1 MVLIGYKQGGKI
13 MNSKIGNKRWII
25 VTLMLLSYAVMYVCR
40 SSMSIAGPVMMKEFN
55 WTATQFGLV
64 STAFFIGYALTMLPA
79 GYLAD
84 RFGSG
89 KIMVVG
95 ILFYSLFTFLTPFG
109 STLGLMIVLRAIMG
123 VGQGVILPCNGSLL
137 AQWVPKKES
146 ATAQGIVMIGTP
158 FGIVITM
165 PLAIF
170 IMQNW
175 NWQTV
180 FYVCAFLGPIW
191 ILLWSQLGKNKPELH
206 PTITKEEIDHIKA
219 DQGSAQIS
227 GETENVTPRDVFT
240 TGSVWTSAL
249 AYFTSNYLFFLFFAW
264 LPTYFVNGRGFTLV
278 KSGYM
283 TMIPYM
289 FAMVA
294 YPLGGIIADRAA
306 KRFGH
311 NVGRKMF
318 PIIGL
323 IGAGVFL
330 IFGTRVGS
338 AEGAIAL
345 ITASIAFLSITQAPF
360 FSMPMIFSPKNA
372 GKIIGLYGFC
382 GTCAGLAAPL
392 LTGVIIDYT
401 KSYDYAMYFG
411 AAVAVVGAIILLTIC
426 TVKAVAGKT
435 PVNNRSADPGF

>member
-1 MVLIGYKQGGKI
+1 
-13 MNSKIGNKRWII
+13 MNSKISKKRWII
-25 VTLMLLSYAVMYVCR
+25 VTLMLLSYTAMYLSR
-40 SSMSIAGPVMMKEFN
+40 SSMSIAGPVMMQEYG
-55 WTATQFGLV
+55 WSATQFGLV

-89 KIMVVG
+89 RIMVVG
-95 ILFYSLFTFLTPFG
+95 IFLYSIFQFLTPFG
-109 STLGLMIVLRAIMG
+109 STIGLMIVLRAIMG

-158 FGIVITM
+158 LGITLTM
-165 PLAIF
+165 PLAIYV
-170 IMQNW
+170 MHNW
-175 NWQTV
+175 NWQMV
-180 FYVCAFLGPIW
+180 FYTFAFIGPIW

-206 PTITKEEIDHIKA
+206 PTITKEEIAYIKA
-219 DQGSAQIS
+219 DQGPAQLS
-227 GETENVTPRDVFT
+227 GEAASVTPKDVFST
-240 TGSVWTSAL
+240 PSVWTSAL

-289 FAMVA
+289 FAMIA

-311 NVGRKMF
+311 NAGRKMY

-323 IGAGVFL
+323 IGAGFFL
-330 IFGTRVGS
+330 ILGTRVGS
-338 AEGAIAL
+338 PEGAIAL
-345 ITASIAFLSITQAPF
+345 ITASIFCLSITQAPF

-382 GTCAGLAAPL
+382 GTCAGLSAPL
-392 LTGVIIDYT
+392 LTGMIIDYT

-411 AAVAVVGAIILLTIC
+411 AAVAVVGAIILLTLC
-426 TVKAVAGKT
+426 TVKTVESKAVGNAPTKN
-435 PVNNRSADPGF
+435 VNY

>member
-1 MVLIGYKQGGKI
+1 
-13 MNSKIGNKRWII
+13 MNAKVGNKRWVI
-25 VTLMLLSYAVMYVCR
+25 VVLMLLSYGVMYICR
-40 SSMSIAGPVMMKEFN
+40 TSMSITGPVMMKEFN

-89 KIMVVG
+89 KIMVFG
-95 ILFYSLFTFLTPFG
+95 ILLYSLFTFLTPLSSSIG
-109 STLGLMIVLRAIMG
+109 VLILLRAIVG

-158 FGIVITM
+158 MGITLTM

-170 IMQNW
+170 FMQNYD
-175 NWQTV
+175 WQTV
-180 FYVCAFLGPIW
+180 FYAFAFLGPIW
-191 ILLWSQLGKNKPELH
+191 IVLWNQLGKNQPELH
-206 PTITKEEIDHIKA
+206 PAITKEEIEYIRA
-219 DQGSAQIS
+219 EQGPAEI
-227 GETENVTPRDVFT
+227 TDAAAAVTPGEVFRNM
-240 TGSVWTSAL
+240 SVWTSAL

-289 FAMVA
+289 FAMLA
-294 YPLGGIIADRAA
+294 YPLGGILADRAA
-306 KRFGH
+306 KKFG
-311 NVGRKMF
+311 NNRGRKLF
-318 PIIGL
+318 PVVGL

-345 ITASIAFLSITQAPF
+345 ITISIFCLSITQAPF
-360 FSMPMIFSPKNA
+360 FSMPAIFSLKNA

-382 GTCAGLAAPL
+382 GTCAGLSAPI
-392 LTGVIIDYT
+392 LTGAIIDYT

-411 AAVAVVGAIILLTIC
+411 AAVAVVGALILLTIC
-426 TVKAVAGKT
+426 TVKAVESKT
-435 PVNNRSADPGF
+435 AAASPPVTYNS

>member
-1 MVLIGYKQGGKI
+1 MSSQ
-13 MNSKIGNKRWII
+13 MGNKRWAI
-25 VTLMLLSYAVMYVCR
+25 VALMLLSYCAMYICR
-40 SSMSIAGPVMMKEFN
+40 TSMSIAGPVMMKEFN
-55 WTATQFGLV
+55 WSATQFGLV

-89 KIMVVG
+89 KIMIFG
-95 ILFYSLFTFLTPFG
+95 ILLYSLFTFLTPFG
-109 STLGLMIVLRAIMG
+109 ATIGMLILLRAIVG
-123 VGQGVILPCNGSLL
+123 IGQGVILPCNGSLL

-146 ATAQGIVMIGTP
+146 ATAQGIVMVGTP
-158 FGIVITM
+158 MGITLTM
-165 PLAIF
+165 PLAIYF
-170 IMQNW
+170 MQNY

-180 FYVCAFLGPIW
+180 FYAFAFLGPIW

-206 PTITKEEIDHIKA
+206 PSITKEEVEYIRN
-219 DQGSAQIS
+219 DQGPAQIT
-227 GETENVTPRDVFT
+227 GADAAVTPGEVFKNV
-240 TGSVWTSAL
+240 SVWTSAL

-289 FAMVA
+289 FAMIA
-294 YPLGGIIADRAA
+294 YPLGGILADRAA
-306 KRFGH
+306 KKFG
-311 NVGRKMF
+311 NNMGRKIF

-330 IFGTRVGS
+330 VLGTRIES

-345 ITASIAFLSITQAPF
+345 ITISIFFLSITQAPF
-360 FSMPMIFSPKNA
+360 FSMPPIFSSKNA

-382 GTCAGLAAPL
+382 GTCAGLSAPI
-392 LTGVIIDYT
+392 LTGAIIDYT
-401 KSYDYAMYFG
+401 KSYDYALFFG
-411 AAVAVVGAIILLTIC
+411 AAVAIVGAIVLMTIC
-426 TVKAVAGKT
+426 TVKAVESKT
-435 PVNNRSADPGF
+435 HADIPSSTSSF

>member
-1 MVLIGYKQGGKI
+1 
-13 MNSKIGNKRWII
+13 MNSKIGKKRWVI
-25 VTLMLLSYAVMYVCR
+25 VTLMLLSYTAMYLSR
-40 SSMSIAGPVMMKEFN
+40 SSMSIAGPIMMQEYG
-55 WTATQFGLV
+55 WSATQFGLV

-95 ILFYSLFTFLTPFG
+95 IFLYSIFQFLTPFG
-109 STLGLMIVLRAIMG
+109 ATIGLMIVLRAIMG

-158 FGIVITM
+158 LGITLTM
-165 PLAIF
+165 PLAIYV
-170 IMQNW
+170 MHNW
-175 NWQTV
+175 NWQMV
-180 FYVCAFLGPIW
+180 FYTFAFIGPIW
-191 ILLWSQLGKNKPELH
+191 ILLWSQFGKNKPELH
-206 PTITKEEIDHIKA
+206 PTITKEEIAYIKA
-219 DQGSAQIS
+219 DKGPVQLS
-227 GETENVTPRDVFT
+227 GEAASVTPKDVFST
-240 TGSVWTSAL
+240 PSVWTSAL

-289 FAMVA
+289 FAMIA

-311 NVGRKMF
+311 NAGRKMY

-323 IGAGVFL
+323 IGAGFFL
-330 IFGTRVGS
+330 ILGTRVGS
-338 AEGAIAL
+338 PEGAIAL
-345 ITASIAFLSITQAPF
+345 ITASIFCLSITQAPF

-382 GTCAGLAAPL
+382 GTCAGLSAPL
-392 LTGVIIDYT
+392 LTGMIIDYT

-411 AAVAVVGAIILLTIC
+411 AAVAVMGAIILLTIC
-426 TVKAVAGKT
+426 TVKAVENKT
-435 PVNNRSADPGF
+435 ALPPRSVDPHI

>member
-1 MVLIGYKQGGKI
+1 
-13 MNSKIGNKRWII
+13 MNSKIGKKRWVI
-25 VTLMLLSYAVMYVCR
+25 VTLMLLSYTAMYLSR
-40 SSMSIAGPVMMKEFN
+40 SSMSIAGPVMMQEYG
-55 WTATQFGLV
+55 WSATQFGLV

-95 ILFYSLFTFLTPFG
+95 IFLYSIFQFLTPFG
-109 STLGLMIVLRAIMG
+109 ATIGLMIVLRAIMG

-158 FGIVITM
+158 LGITLTM
-165 PLAIF
+165 PLAINV
-170 IMQNW
+170 MHNW
-175 NWQTV
+175 NWQMV
-180 FYVCAFLGPIW
+180 FYTFAFIGPIW

-206 PTITKEEIDHIKA
+206 PTITKEEIAYIKA
-219 DQGSAQIS
+219 DQGSAQLS
-227 GETENVTPRDVFT
+227 GEAASVTPKDVFST
-240 TGSVWTSAL
+240 PSVWTSAL

-289 FAMVA
+289 FAMIA

-311 NVGRKMF
+311 NTGRKMY

-323 IGAGVFL
+323 VGAGFFL
-330 IFGTRVGS
+330 ILGTRIGS
-338 AEGAIAL
+338 PEGAIAL
-345 ITASIAFLSITQAPF
+345 ITASIFCLSITQAPF

-382 GTCAGLAAPL
+382 GTCAGLSAPL

-411 AAVAVVGAIILLTIC
+411 AAVAMVGAIILLTLC
-426 TVKAVAGKT
+426 TVKAVESKAVGNAPT
-435 PVNNRSADPGF
+435 ENVNY